1 MASTAYC
8 PGVVSLQELID
19 QSGSGVDLGG
29 IVVPVC
35 STQWEVAQYTPP
47 FDVSQ
52 LDPTLMG
59 QAFGAGFML
68 IASVLVVTIGI
79 RALVN
84 LVKTI

>member
-1 MASTAYC
+1 MSATLYC
-8 PGVVSLQELID
+8 PAEISTE
-19 QSGSGVDLGG
+19 GG
-29 IVVPVC
+29 IPVC

-84 LVKTI
+84 FVKTI